1 MSKRVLVLLAEGF
14 EDIEAVAPVDILTRV
29 GVEVT
34 IAALRDGPV
43 KAAYGTTIL
52 PHTVVDRIDGLYD
65 GLVLPGGME
74 NARTLAEH
82 PKVVELVKKHNHAG
96 KMIAAICASPGYVLA
111 DKAKILNG
119 KKATG
124 HPDLNEKLLSA
135 GAEVTDRLVT
145 VDGNIITGMGP
156 GAAMLFALKLAE
168 YLAGKDTV
176 DELIERW
183 RTKDII
189 S

>member
-1 MSKRVLVLLAEGF
+1 MIKRVLVLLAEGF
-14 EDIEAVAPVDILTRV
+14 EDIEAIAPVDILTRV

-34 IAALRDGPV
+34 IAALKDGPV
-43 KAAYGTTIL
+43 KAAYGTTIV
-52 PHTVVDRIDGLYD
+52 PHTVVNKIDDLYD

-74 NARTLAEH
+74 NAKSLAEH
-82 PKVVELVKKHNHAG
+82 PKVVELVKEHNHAG
-96 KMIAAICASPGYVLA
+96 KMIAAICASPACVLA
-111 DKAKILNG
+111 DKTKILNG

-124 HPDLNEKLLSA
+124 HPDFSERLVSA

-168 YLAGKDTV
+168 YLTGKETV
-176 DELIERW
+176 DELVERW
-183 RTKDII
+183 RIRDII